1 MIINRKI
8 YSMRAMKYYECI
20 FFLNHSI
27 LDRLVKNDN
36 YSDSTTLRLQ
46 YNLHKRFSLGTLLY
60 LPTSIS
66 NE

>member
-1 MIINRKI
+1 
-8 YSMRAMKYYECI
+8 MRAMKYYECI

-27 LDRLVKNDN
+27 LDRLGKKW

-46 YNLHKRFSLGTLLY
+46 YLHKRFSLCTLLY